1 LSEIRRDY
9 LRNDYVIVAPER
21 LHRPIEM
28 ECRPKK
34 SIKNCPF
41 CPGSEH
47 LASPEI
53 YSIKID
59 GRWQTRVVPN
69 LYKAVMIEAPLKS
82 VEVGVNEKFEG
93 FGAHEVII
101 DTPRHIRSFEMDQ
114 KEIFYWLETIKARVE
129 DLKKDKRLSFI
140 NVFKNDGENAGAS
153 QSHPHTQIIA
163 LPLMSEYQKRYFE
176 FLHGFYLNHGRSALD
191 DLFENEM
198 NSERMILKSDNFLVF
213 APYASEFSFE
223 TAILSK
229 YPDLRDTEELS
240 QIIYKIF
247 RALKDELGEFDFNVL
262 FYFAPLN
269 KNFENEM
276 FFDDIEKFF
285 RFFIRIT
292 PRIYKLA
299 GFEISTN
306 IKINPVLPEIAA
318 GLLRKKID
326 SN

>member
-1 LSEIRRDY
+1 MSEIRKDY

-28 ECRPKK
+28 ECK
-34 SIKNCPF
+34 SRKNIKNCPF
-41 CPGSEH
+41 CPGKEH
-47 LASPEI
+47 LAQPEI
-53 YSIKID
+53 YSLKID
-59 GRWQTRVVPN
+59 GKWQTRVVPN
-69 LYKAVMIEAPLKS
+69 LYKAVMIETPLKS
-82 VEVGVNEKFEG
+82 REVGVNEKFEG

-101 DTPRHIRSFEMDQ
+101 DTPRHIRSFDMNE
-114 KEIFYWLETIKARVE
+114 KEIFYWLKTIKARVE

-153 QSHPHTQIIA
+153 QTHPHTQIIA
-163 LPLMSEYQKRYFE
+163 LPLMSNNQKRYFE
-176 FLHGFYLNHGRSALD
+176 FLHNFYLNHGRSALD
-191 DLFENEM
+191 DLFENEKE
-198 NSERMILKSDNFLVF
+198 SEREIIKSDNFLVF
-213 APYASEFSFE
+213 APYASEFAFE
-223 TAILSK
+223 VAILSK
-229 YPDLRDTEELS
+229 NSTLENLNELS
-240 QIIYKIF
+240 VLIKKVF
-247 RALKDELGEFDFNVL
+247 KALKDELNEFDFNVL
-262 FYFAPLN
+262 FYFSPLN
-269 KNFENEM
+269 KNFENET
-276 FFDDIEKFF
+276 FFDDIDRFF